1 MHHVLLESGIEIFH
15 DQFVKLGTFWWMVW
29 NAVLAIIPVFL
40 TLIFFKREDQPR
52 HGVRNITFG
61 FELVLILLFLPNAP
75 YVATDLV
82 HFLETVRVSDASLWK
97 LLGTEFPIYAVFV
110 LFGLTCYSFTADRLL
125 YAIRKRFGANWYWT
139 ALIGIPLLAAIGV
152 YLGRVARYNS
162 WDVLTDPRGIIHS
175 SSQALD
181 RVKIAKVLV
190 SMWFGLIVTHQVYR
204 TFHDG
209 IRVRLE
215 AFRKSQGT
223 ESAGVA

>member
-1 MHHVLLESGIEIFH
+1 MYVLASIFRDFH
-15 DQFVKLGTFWWMVW
+15 DYFMDLGSFWWMAW
-29 NAVLAIIPVFL
+29 NAILAFVPVVLA
-40 TLIFFKREDQPR
+40 LIFFKREDQPR
-52 HGVRNITFG
+52 TGIRNVTFG
-61 FELVLILLFLPNAP
+61 LELVLVLLFLPNAP

-139 ALIGIPLLAAIGV
+139 ALIGIPLLAAIGG
-152 YLGRVARYNS
+152 YLGRVATYNS

-190 SMWFGLIVTHQVYR
+190 SMWF
-204 TFHDG
+204 
-209 IRVRLE
+209 
-215 AFRKSQGT
+215 
-223 ESAGVA
+223 